1 MNIKKIENIIVEIR
15 NDVFFHKLNGSNWFK
30 LLPFLF
36 RLKKKPKSYSLNFTS
51 NIAEFIAYDSDSR
64 LGDIIISC
72 FSKNNKFYVYTQ
84 YRRIKINMLFI
95 LKNNKI
101 KTVKIN
107 YGFTIGLDLKLSTRE
122 QQEDV
127 KQGLTNRLLALQH
140 IAKSDTLTLKKKTK
154 TLLVF
159 SCGHFHVV
167 CRKKNQSTS
176 MAVSAVLVF
185 P

>member
-1 MNIKKIENIIVEIR
+1 MNIKKIENIIAEIS
-15 NDVFFHKLNGSNWFK
+15 NDVFFHRLNGSNWFK
-30 LLPFLF
+30 LLLFLF
-36 RLKKKPKSYSLNFTS
+36 RLKKKPKTYSINFT
-51 NIAEFIAYDSDSR
+51 NKLTEFIVDDTR
-64 LGDIIISC
+64 LGSIIIG
-72 FSKNNKFYVYTQ
+72 FVSKNYKSYVYILCCG
-84 YRRIKINMLFI
+84 RIKINMLFI

-127 KQGLTNRLLALQH
+127 KQELTNRLLALQH